1 METPHKHHI
10 VQDYKCIELGLTTS
24 YKIGGKEFYFK
35 ENVVEVSPNQHAL
48 IHWGYKCNDL
58 SPLLEV
64 CNPPQWVID
73 MISLGDNRDS
83 GAASILAL
91 GEIEGI
97 DTSGKNH
104 PQWGKKSN
112 FYKDG
117 RTGEPGSI
125 ERKNYNRRKIAISQ
139 GKPKEKHGGLS
150 YRQVYYRD
158 NKERLDDIMKR
169 IAKEWTCIKR
179 IEKLIIEINN
189 DWKRFGYLDLEI
201 LAYISFEI
209 DHILCYME
217 KNNVNPELI
226 MSYNLFDRY

>member
-1 METPHKHHI
+1 MKLHKHHI
-10 VQDYKCIELGLTTS
+10 IPRYKCKELGIEPDFDDNLVDVTR
-24 YKIGGKEFYFK
+24 E
-35 ENVVEVSPNQHAL
+35 QHAL

-64 CNPPQWVID
+64 CNPSQNIID
-73 MISLGDNRDS
+73 MIPLGDNRDS

-125 ERKNYNRRKIAISQ
+125 ERKNYNRTRGDSSSQ

-150 YRQVYYRD
+150 DRQVYYRD
-158 NKERLDDIMKR
+158 NKERLDDMMKR
-169 IAKEWTCIKR
+169 NAKEWTCVKR
-179 IEKLIIEINN
+179 IENLIIEINN
-189 DWKRFGYLDLEI
+189 DNKRFGYLDLEM

-217 KNNVNPELI
+217 KNNVNPEII